1 MKPRSPLET
10 LKDVRQRARDSEQAR
25 LAGCSRAEKQAAAAE
40 ARARQALLDQLSQ
53 AELARRAEDLRL
65 EAGGITAA
73 EGQRRLAWESAQ
85 RHTREQLSAELERA
99 VALHREASR
108 QHDLA
113 RGALQRADAELEQ
126 VERPLQRREQARM
139 RQQEQAHQDTQDDAS
154 ARAFSERKEA

>member
-1 MKPRSPLET
+1 M
-10 LKDVRQRARDSEQAR
+10 
-25 LAGCSRAEKQAAAAE
+25 
-40 ARARQALLDQLSQ
+40 LDQLSQ

-73 EGQRRLAWESAQ
+73 EGQRRLTWESAQ
-85 RHTREQLSAELERA
+85 RQTRERLSAELERA
-99 VALHREASR
+99 VATHREASR

>member
-1 MKPRSPLET
+1 VKPRSPLET

-25 LAGCSRAEKQAAAAE
+25 LVGCSRAEKQAAAAE
-40 ARARQALLDQLSQ
+40 ARARQALLDQLSE
-53 AELARRAEDLRL
+53 AELARRTEDQRL

-85 RHTREQLSAELERA
+85 RQVRENLSVALERA
-99 VALHREASR
+99 VASHREASR

-113 RGALQRADAELEQ
+113 RSALQRADAELGQ
-126 VERPLQRREQARM
+126 VERPLQRREHARL
-139 RQQEQAHQDTQDDAS
+139 RQQEQAQQDTQDEAS